1 MPCAIGCFAI
11 FFPRIALIIVWLAS
25 DYLEDAY
32 RNVSLIWPILGF
44 FFLPLTTL
52 AYAFAINQNGS
63 VNGLY
68 LVVVILAVLFDLGL
82 LGGGGA
88 AGRRHRSRTI
98 EVTRV
103 RAR

>member
-1 MPCAIGCFAI
+1 MPCAVGCLAI

-32 RNVSLIWPILGF
+32 QTVLWPVLGF
-44 FFLPLTTL
+44 VFLPLTTL
-52 AYAFAINQNGS
+52 AYAWAINENGS
-63 VNGLY
+63 VSGLY
-68 LVVVILAVLFDLGL
+68 LVVLVVAVFFDLGL
-82 LGGGGA
+82 LGGGGV
-88 AGRRHRSRTI
+88 AGQRHRSRTI